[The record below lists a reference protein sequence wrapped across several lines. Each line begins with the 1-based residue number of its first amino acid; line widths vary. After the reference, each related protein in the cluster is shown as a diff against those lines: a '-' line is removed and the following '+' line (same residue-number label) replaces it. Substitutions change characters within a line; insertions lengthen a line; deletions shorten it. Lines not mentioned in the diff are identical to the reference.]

1 MSDNGNLGYSYN
13 KVIRCLKYY
22 KALLNNKIKC
32 NVSENQVLA
41 LHEAYNIL
49 RNAKKYNSD
58 VVNSAIGVFDRF
70 ERDNRY
76 LCKINQNFNRKKK
89 K

>member
-13 KVIRCLKYY
+13 KVIKCLKYY
-22 KALLNNKIKC
+22 KDLLSNKIKC
-32 NVSENQVLA
+32 YVSENQVLA
-41 LHEAYNIL
+41 LHDAYNIL

-58 VVNSAIGVFDRF
+58 VVNSAIEIFERF

-76 LCKINQNFNRKKK
+76 LYKRNHRKK
-89 K
+89 

>member
-13 KVIRCLKYY
+13 KVIKCLKYY
-22 KALLNNKIKC
+22 KDLLSNKIKRY
-32 NVSENQVLA
+32 VSENQVLA
-41 LHEAYNIL
+41 LHDAYNIL

-58 VVNSAIGVFDRF
+58 VVNSAIEIFERF

-76 LCKINQNFNRKKK
+76 LYKRNHRKK
-89 K
+89 